1 MLPIENCV
9 LLTSNKCLL
18 FNPGV
23 LEIYKLK
30 KKI

>member
-1 MLPIENCV
+1 MIPIKKLCCE
-9 LLTSNKCLL
+9 TANKCLL

-30 KKI
+30 K